1 MNIRLICMDLDGTL
15 FSKHSEI
22 PEINIRALRE
32 CAARGIRLAL
42 ISGRNA
48 PFVKRVAGRIG
59 VPCAIVSANGAHIE
73 ETQEGNVLF
82 EGTFSSG
89 EWQTVFDA
97 MMSANVN
104 FEAYTKCVNY
114 IVNPELVTERHRHSL
129 ELYVKMGDAV
139 AEYSM
144 DKLLREAPG
153 ATLKFV
159 AFLKTPEDYER
170 TKAILDARGIKN
182 CSSAWENIE
191 VMPTGVDKGAAV
203 CVLRERF
210 GVSKEETMAFGDF
223 TNDLD
228 MLAAAGYPV
237 AMGNAVEEVKK
248 AARIIAPPNTEGGV
262 GQVIFERVLKGEAY
276 GG

>member
-1 MNIRLICMDLDGTL
+1 MNIKLICMDLDGTL
-15 FSKHSEI
+15 FGHKSEI
-22 PEINIRALRE
+22 PDINIRALRE
-32 CAARGIRLAL
+32 CAGRGIRLAL

-48 PFVKRVAGRIG
+48 PFVKRVANRIG
-59 VPCAIVSANGAHIE
+59 VACAIVSANGAHVE
-73 ETQEGNVLF
+73 ETQDGPVIY

-89 EWQTVFDA
+89 EWQKVFDA
-97 MMSANVN
+97 MMLSNVN
-104 FEAYTKCVNY
+104 FEAYSSTVNY
-114 IVNPELVTERHRHSL
+114 VVNPELVTERHRQSL
-129 ELYVKMGDAV
+129 EMYVKMGDAI

-144 DKLLREAPG
+144 ERLLSEAPR

-170 TKAILDARGIKN
+170 TKAILDAKGIKN

-203 CVLRERF
+203 RVLMETF
-210 GVSKEETMAFGDF
+210 GIQKDEVMAFGDF

-228 MLAAAGYPV
+228 MLSAVGHPV

-248 AARIIAPPNTEGGV
+248 IAEFIAPVHTEGGV
-262 GQVIFERVLKGEAY
+262 GRIIFEKVLKGEKY